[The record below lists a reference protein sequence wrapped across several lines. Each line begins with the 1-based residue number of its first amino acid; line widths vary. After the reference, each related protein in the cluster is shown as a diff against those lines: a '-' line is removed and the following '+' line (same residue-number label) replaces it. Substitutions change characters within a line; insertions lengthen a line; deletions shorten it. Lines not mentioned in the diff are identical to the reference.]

1 MSIQFEYSEFRIIS
15 CKILYILLEKVLLS
29 YTFGLRNKFSQFPS
43 RAWIFN
49 YTRIIHLF
57 TLMSSML
64 GISFEIEMK
73 SRYADSWRV
82 SFCKILQH
90 DHREQNKFVFITFY

>member
-1 MSIQFEYSEFRIIS
+1 
-15 CKILYILLEKVLLS
+15 
-29 YTFGLRNKFSQFPS
+29 
-43 RAWIFN
+43 
-49 YTRIIHLF
+49 
-57 TLMSSML
+57 MSSML